1 MSREDMDSR
10 SMTPKERALPPPQ
23 ADLISN
29 IYEEERPWG
38 RFRRYTHNQLSTVK
52 IITVNPG
59 HVLSLQ
65 YHHKRDELWVALDP
79 GLRITL
85 ADQVWEPQ
93 PYEEIFIPHG
103 TRHRVAGVGNEP
115 SRWLEISFGEF
126 DENDIVRLEDS
137 YGRK

>member
-1 MSREDMDSR
+1 MSREEMDSR
-10 SMTPKERALPPPQ
+10 SITPEERTVVSPQ
-23 ADLISN
+23 ANLQSN

-79 GLRITL
+79 GLRVTL
-85 ADQVWEPQ
+85 ADRVWEPQ

-103 TRHRVAGVGNEP
+103 ARHRVAGIGNGP